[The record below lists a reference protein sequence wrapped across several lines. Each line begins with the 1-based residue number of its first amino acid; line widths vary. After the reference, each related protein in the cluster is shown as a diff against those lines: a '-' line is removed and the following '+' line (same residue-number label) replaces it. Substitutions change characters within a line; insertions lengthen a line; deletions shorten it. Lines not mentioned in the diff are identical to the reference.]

1 MDPEDGEAIDAWSG
15 DATQENTN
23 NSKQIYK
30 DYSKPNGEA
39 CREEGTLKDVSEL
52 DWPDSPSDPSPHDWN
67 GPWNL
72 GEPEEDLILKIKSP
86 GDEDESSYESDEL
99 PKVKVSCDSL

>member
-1 MDPEDGEAIDAWSG
+1 MDSENGEAIDAWSG

-23 NSKQIYK
+23 NGKQIYK
-30 DYSKPNGEA
+30 DYSKPDGEA
-39 CREEGTLKDVSEL
+39 CQEDGTLKDASEL

-72 GEPEEDLILKIKSP
+72 GGLENLKRTLS
-86 GDEDESSYESDEL
+86 
-99 PKVKVSCDSL
+99 